1 MRSNKPKKT
10 LTGLVVSDKMDKV
23 ATIQLEIRKR
33 HPLYEK
39 FVTKHQKLKAR
50 NANNEAAVG
59 DTVKI
64 VETRPSSK
72 DVFWKITEII
82 EKAQKE

>member
-1 MRSNKPKKT
+1 VRSDKPKKT
-10 LTGLVVSDKMDKV
+10 LTGTVVSDKMDKV

-39 FVTKHQKLKAR
+39 FVTRHKKLKVR
-50 NANNEAAVG
+50 NSSNEAVKG
-59 DTVKI
+59 DVVKI

-72 DVFWKITEII
+72 DVYWKITEIV
-82 EKAQKE
+82 EKAQKG